1 MVDPISI
8 GTNTVPNI
16 LTDKLKKELIF
27 LQKEGLPLDIVMD
40 SIGEFTFLD
49 CLVSDK
55 KGKGR
60 ENLETIKSY
69 IANCLA
75 EVIVDE
81 WEARIIRK
89 VIRHNYYYY
98 NEDEKQHILSK
109 AKEILNP
116 VGFGSYQRLQ
126 RKEKVMQKILE
137 YLNLHKELILEGFI
151 NFRLKDYQEELE
163 QIVNSAVD
171 EFLLEKEYLEFIRLL
186 KYFVDIQEP
195 KIKQTKIIFRS
206 NGKFELLDS
215 ENQPVQHECLQGLL
229 LDLKE
234 NEINYD
240 DLLISAL
247 ITLAPEEVE
256 LHIEEGVTTGD
267 TIKTIENVFGK
278 RVTKCEG
285 CDICRPNKN
294 N

>member
-1 MVDPISI
+1 MENPISI
-8 GTNTVPNI
+8 GTNSVPDI
-16 LTDKLKKELIF
+16 LNDKLKQELIF
-27 LQKEGLPLDIVMD
+27 LQKEGLSLDIVMD
-40 SIGEFTFLD
+40 NIGGFTFLD
-49 CLVSDK
+49 CLVPDK
-55 KGKGR
+55 GEDK
-60 ENLETIKSY
+60 ENIGVIRSY

-89 VIRHNYYYY
+89 VIRNNYYYY
-98 NEDEKQHILSK
+98 NEDEKKHILSK
-109 AKEILNP
+109 AREILNP
-116 VGFGSYQRLQ
+116 VGFESYQRVQ

-195 KIKQTKIIFRS
+195 KIKQIKIIFRA
-206 NGKFELLDS
+206 NGKFELLDVD
-215 ENQPVQHECLQGLL
+215 NKPVEHECLQGLL
-229 LDLKE
+229 LDLTE
-234 NEINYD
+234 NDINYD

-256 LHIEEGVTTGD
+256 LHAEEGITPGD

-278 RVTKCEG
+278 RVTKCKG
-285 CDICRPNKN
+285 CDICRNQKKN
-294 N
+294 